1 MNEISLTN
9 DGVVLRLA
17 HAPECDALA
26 QRLTGF
32 LAPYFSAG
40 GGDATPDLTIGLH
53 PAAQFGAT
61 ERARCVEPFQL
72 RKSTAAMF
80 NLDVKLGTDGDGN
93 TLAWDEGRQVGY
105 RIDPDAA
112 TVRFYSGDEGFI
124 HLIELVRYYGLL
136 VEQAR
141 GSIVLHSAAV
151 VDPENGQVAAI
162 VGPKGAG
169 KTTTMLAL
177 IATGRY
183 RYFSGDKV
191 LLDMYEG
198 ALRARGWPDF
208 PHIGI
213 GTLRQHPDLA
223 ARLDIALT
231 ADDGTPLS
239 DRHKVLIDPALLM
252 CNIATGERGDGML
265 VALILP
271 GVDRDGDGE
280 LVELNV
286 PQKEAVSD
294 DDLFEWPHEFQTA
307 RWHGMQPPGLEE
319 SKAVPTPIRVALR
332 AMPWHYLFGKPQ
344 PALAG

>member
-1 MNEISLTN
+1 MNETVLTN
-9 DGVVLRLA
+9 AGVVLRLA
-17 HAPECDALA
+17 HAPGCDALA
-26 QRLTGF
+26 RRLTGF

-40 GGDATPDLTIGLH
+40 DDGAAPDLTIGLY
-53 PAAQFGAT
+53 PAAQFGAA
-61 ERARCVEPFQL
+61 ERGRCVEPFQL

-80 NLDVKLGTDGDGN
+80 NLNVKLGTDDDGN

-105 RIDPDAA
+105 CIDPDAT
-112 TVRFYSGDEGFI
+112 TVRFYGGEEGFI

-151 VDPENGQVAAI
+151 VDPANGQVAAI

-191 LLDMYEG
+191 LLDMHEG

-223 ARLDIALT
+223 ARLGIALT
-231 ADDGTPLS
+231 NDDGAPLS
-239 DRHKVLIDPALLM
+239 DRDKVLIDPALLM
-252 CNIATGERGDGML
+252 SNIDTSERGDGTL
-265 VALILP
+265 GALILP
-271 GVDRDGDGE
+271 GVDRAGNGE
-280 LVELNV
+280 LVELDM
-286 PQKEAVSD
+286 PQKDAVSD

-307 RWHGMQPPGLEE
+307 RWHGMQPQGLEE
-319 SKAVPTPIRVALR
+319 SKAVPTPIRADLR
-332 AMPWHYLFGKPQ
+332 AKPWYFLFGKPQ
-344 PALAG
+344 PARAA